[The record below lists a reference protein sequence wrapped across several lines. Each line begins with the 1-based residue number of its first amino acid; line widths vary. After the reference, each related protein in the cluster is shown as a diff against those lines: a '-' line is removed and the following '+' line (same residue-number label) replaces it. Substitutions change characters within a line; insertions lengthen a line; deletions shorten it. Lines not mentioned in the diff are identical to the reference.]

1 MKTIIEKHDGKKPR
15 AVLVLAPKCAQKQ
28 KLKLSG
34 IDVKSIRNKL
44 PKYSRSN
51 ITNMKTIIE
60 KHGGNKQRAVL
71 VLAPKCAQKQ
81 KLKPVGIDVKSI
93 RNKLPKYSRSNN
105 TIMNTTIEKH
115 DGKKPRAL
123 LVLAPKCAQ
132 KQKLKLSGLDVK
144 SIRNKLPKYSR
155 SNITNMKTIIEK
167 HDGNKQR
174 AVLVLAPKCA
184 QKQKLKPVG
193 IDVKSIRNKLPKY
206 SRSNNTIMNTI
217 IEKHDGNKQR
227 AVLVLAP
234 KCAQK
239 QKLKPVGIDVKSI
252 RNKLPKYSRSNN
264 TIMNT
269 TIEKHDGK
277 KPRAVLVLAPKCAQK
292 QKLKLSGIDVKSI
305 RNNLPKYSRSN
316 NTIMKTITEK
326 HDGKNRVLFL
336 F

>member
-44 PKYSRSN
+44 PKYSRS
-51 ITNMKTIIE
+51 
-60 KHGGNKQRAVL
+60 
-71 VLAPKCAQKQ
+71 
-81 KLKPVGIDVKSI
+81 SI
-93 RNKLPKYSRSNN
+93 
-105 TIMNTTIEKH
+105 TIMK
-115 DGKKPRAL
+115 
-123 LVLAPKCAQ
+123 
-132 KQKLKLSGLDVK
+132 
-144 SIRNKLPKYSR
+144 
-155 SNITNMKTIIEK
+155 
-167 HDGNKQR
+167 
-174 AVLVLAPKCA
+174 
-184 QKQKLKPVG
+184 
-193 IDVKSIRNKLPKY
+193 
-206 SRSNNTIMNTI
+206 TI

-277 KPRAVLVLAPKCAQK
+277 KPRAVLVLAPKCAQN

-305 RNNLPKYSRSN
+305 RNKLPKYSRSSITIMKTIIEKHDGNKQRAVLVLAPKCAQKQKLKPVGIDVKSIRNKLPKYSRSN
-316 NTIMKTITEK
+316 NTIMNTTIEK
-326 HDGKNRVLFL
+326 HDGKKPRAVLVLAPKCAQNQKLKLSGIDVKSIRNKLPKYSRSNSTIMKTIIEKHDRKNRVLFL

>member
-1 MKTIIEKHDGKKPR
+1 MKSIRSKLPKYSRSNNTIMKTIIEKHDGKKPR

-34 IDVKSIRNKL
+34 IDVKNIRNKL

-51 ITNMKTIIE
+51 ITIMKTIIE

-115 DGKKPRAL
+115 DGKKL
-123 LVLAPKCAQ
+123 
-132 KQKLKLSGLDVK
+132 
-144 SIRNKLPKYSR
+144 
-155 SNITNMKTIIEK
+155 
-167 HDGNKQR
+167 
-174 AVLVLAPKCA
+174 
-184 QKQKLKPVG
+184 
-193 IDVKSIRNKLPKY
+193 
-206 SRSNNTIMNTI
+206 
-217 IEKHDGNKQR
+217 
-227 AVLVLAP
+227 
-234 KCAQK
+234 
-239 QKLKPVGIDVKSI
+239 
-252 RNKLPKYSRSNN
+252 
-264 TIMNT
+264 
-269 TIEKHDGK
+269 
-277 KPRAVLVLAPKCAQK
+277 RAVLVLAPKCAQK